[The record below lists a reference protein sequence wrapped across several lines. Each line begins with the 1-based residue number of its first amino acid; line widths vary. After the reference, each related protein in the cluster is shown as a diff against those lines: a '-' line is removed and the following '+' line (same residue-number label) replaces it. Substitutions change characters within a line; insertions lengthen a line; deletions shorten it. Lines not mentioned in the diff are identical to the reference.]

1 MNQNTCAQIANS
13 VIYKH
18 NVTGVTMRHWC
29 NTVDCNTSDRDTS
42 DIHALYITAKF
53 IHFISTRRLGAFLL
67 TAIPLVSTLVI
78 NLVLTTT
85 YCKIKQT
92 PVT

>member
-13 VIYKH
+13 LIYKH

-53 IHFISTRRLGAFLL
+53 IHFISTHIDDLMNQNTCAQIANSVIYKHNVTGVTNAS
-67 TAIPLVSTLVI
+67 LV
-78 NLVLTTT
+78 
-85 YCKIKQT
+85 
-92 PVT
+92 